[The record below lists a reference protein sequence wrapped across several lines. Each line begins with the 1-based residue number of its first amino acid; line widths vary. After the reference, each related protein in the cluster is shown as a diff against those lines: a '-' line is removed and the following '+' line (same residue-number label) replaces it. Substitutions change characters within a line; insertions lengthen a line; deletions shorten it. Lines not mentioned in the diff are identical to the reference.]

1 MILSDPFPFALK
13 GKSALLRVVRNNG
26 HCWGE
31 IRCGAERH
39 RIDSR
44 LDLYE
49 RTDEQA
55 ANVLIAA
62 AKRRP
67 DSLAPSLLCS

>member
-13 GKSALLRVVRNNG
+13 GKPAQLRVVRNNG

-31 IRCGAERH
+31 IRCGADRH
-39 RIDSR
+39 AVSSR

-55 ANVLIAA
+55 AQVLIAK

-67 DSLAPSLLCS
+67 DELEPSLINS